1 MRRPRTEDG
10 TALVEFVWLGIILL
24 VPLVWIVLSVLE
36 VQRGAF
42 AVSSAARSAAR
53 AFALADTDAA
63 GEADAQAAIRQA
75 LDDQGGDDREFR
87 FHVRCGSGDC
97 HRTGEVITV
106 QVWTRVDLPLLPD
119 VLGGDSPSFALDST
133 HTVPVG
139 QFRDL

>member
-1 MRRPRTEDG
+1 MSRPRGDDG
-10 TALVEFVWLGIILL
+10 TALVEFAWLGIILL
-24 VPLVWIVLSVLE
+24 VPLVWIVLSVFE

-53 AFALADTDAA
+53 AFALADSDAA
-63 GEADAQAAIRQA
+63 GEADARAAIRQA
-75 LDDQGGDDREFR
+75 LDDQGGDDRAFR
-87 FHVRCGSGDC
+87 FAIRCGGGDC

-106 QVWTRVDLPLLPD
+106 QVWTRVDLPFLPGI
-119 VLGGDSPSFALDST
+119 LGGDAPSFALDST